1 MSVVVWIGSLLL
13 LSAAVPAER
22 QTDAS
27 DLVQG
32 VQHRYD
38 NTTDLTADVE
48 QEIVVASA
56 ERTLRSQG
64 TVAFKRPGKMRW
76 VLHNHEEQIIVADGK
91 TLWFYQ
97 PEERQVLKAPFDA
110 AFRSSAPISFLT
122 GVGRITENFEVT
134 LEERGLGVAHLNL
147 LPRKRTGEVGRL
159 RLAVVEATYDIV
171 AADILDALGNET
183 RIRFKNLARNV
194 GLSDEVFRFEIPAGV
209 DVIEAP
215 IGY

>member
-1 MSVVVWIGSLLL
+1 MRILLLLSSLLL
-13 LSAAVPAER
+13 LTGATPVEKQFDVAE
-22 QTDAS
+22 
-27 DLVQG
+27 LVSG
-32 VQHRYD
+32 VQERYD
-38 NTTDLTADVE
+38 NTADFTADVE

-56 ERTLRSQG
+56 ERTLRAEG

-76 VLHNHEEQIIVADGK
+76 VLRNHEEQVIVADGK

-97 PEERQVLKAPFDA
+97 PDEQQVLKAPFQA

-134 LEERGLGVAHLNL
+134 LGERTSGVAYLDL
-147 LPRKRTGEVGRL
+147 LPREGNADVGRL
-159 RLAVVEATYDIV
+159 RLAVDEATHDIL
-171 AADILDALGNET
+171 AANVLDALGNET
-183 RIRFKNLARNV
+183 RIRFNKLRRNV
-194 GLSDEVFRFEIPAGV
+194 GVSDEVFRFEVPEGV

>member
-1 MSVVVWIGSLLL
+1 MNVLLWTIGLLM
-13 LSAAVPAER
+13 LSAGASTEKAL
-22 QTDAS
+22 DAN

-32 VQHRYD
+32 VQRRYD
-38 NTTDLTADVE
+38 TTADFTADVE

-56 ERTLRSQG
+56 GRTLRAEG

-76 VLHNHEEQIIVADGK
+76 TLRNHEQQIIVADGE

-97 PEERQVLKAPFDA
+97 PDDQQVLKAPFQA

-122 GVGRITENFEVT
+122 GFGRITENFEAT
-134 LEERGLGVAHLNL
+134 LEGREGGYSRLSL
-147 LPRKRTGEVGRL
+147 LPRDGSEELGRL
-159 RLAVVEATYDIV
+159 ELTVDESTHDITAAEVVDV
-171 AADILDALGNET
+171 LGNVT

-194 GLSDEVFRFEIPAGV
+194 GLPDQMFRFEVPPGV
-209 DVIEAP
+209 DVVEGP